1 MMFFIDIKIYSSK
14 IFNNIKEDIMNINY
28 KFIFVLILSFVAI
41 SQNVFSQSNEELIQ
55 NGINE
60 YQDGNYEDAI
70 DIFNSALN
78 NTESIKQDLP
88 IDNVSEE
95 SDINVS
101 TETDVQ
107 VSKEGYVGVS
117 DEEHVGV
124 SKKEYTGVSTEK
136 YISDPLQYD
145 GSELGKIYLYRGR
158 ANMRLGN
165 KEQGFRDFDKA
176 VELNPLYSEAYFRR
190 AIANHNLE
198 KGDVCEDL
206 KKAMEMGHS
215 SAKTLYN
222 NMCN

>member
-1 MMFFIDIKIYSSK
+1 M
-14 IFNNIKEDIMNINY
+14 
-28 KFIFVLILSFVAI
+28 ILSILAI
-41 SQNVFSQSNEELIQ
+41 CQITFSQSNEELVQ
-55 NGINE
+55 TGINE

-70 DIFNSALN
+70 DHFNHAIQ
-78 NTESIKQDLP
+78 NTESTEQDLP
-88 IDNVSEE
+88 IDNVSGE

-117 DEEHVGV
+117 DEEHVDV
-124 SKKEYTGVSTEK
+124 STKEYVGVSTEK

-145 GSELGKIYLYRGR
+145 GSELAKMYFYRGR
-158 ANMRLGN
+158 ANMQLGN
-165 KEQGFRDFDKA
+165 KEEALKDFDKS
-176 VELNPLYSEAYFRR
+176 VQLNPSYSEAYFRR
-190 AIANHNLE
+190 AIANQNLK

>member
-1 MMFFIDIKIYSSK
+1 
-14 IFNNIKEDIMNINY
+14 MNINF
-28 KFIFVLILSFVAI
+28 KFISILILSILAI
-41 SQNVFSQSNEELIQ
+41 NQITVGQSNEELVQ

-60 YQDGNYEDAI
+60 YQDGNYNDAV
-70 DIFNSALN
+70 DLFNHAIQ

-95 SDINVS
+95 SDVSVS

-107 VSKEGYVGVS
+107 VSKEGYAGVS
-117 DEEHVGV
+117 DEELAGV
-124 SKKEYTGVSTEK
+124 SNEKIIRVSTEK
-136 YISDPLQYD
+136 YISDPLNYE
-145 GSELGKIYLYRGR
+145 GSDLSKIYFYRGR
-158 ANMRLGN
+158 ANMQLGN
-165 KEQGFRDFDKA
+165 KEEALKDFDKS
-176 VELNPLYSEAYFRR
+176 VQLNPSYSEAYFRR
-190 AIANHNLE
+190 AIASHNLE

>member
-1 MMFFIDIKIYSSK
+1 M
-14 IFNNIKEDIMNINY
+14 NNNY
-28 KFIFVLILSFVAI
+28 KFISIMILSILAI
-41 SQNVFSQSNEELIQ
+41 SQITFSQSNDELVQ
-55 NGINE
+55 KGINE
-60 YQDGNYEDAI
+60 YQDGNYENAMDLFNHAI
-70 DIFNSALN
+70 Q

-88 IDNVSEE
+88 IDNVSGE

-107 VSKEGYVGVS
+107 VSKEGYIGVS
-117 DEEHVGV
+117 DEEHVSV
-124 SKKEYTGVSTEK
+124 SQKEYTGVSTEK
-136 YISDPLQYD
+136 YVSDPLNYE
-145 GSELGKIYLYRGR
+145 GSDLAKMYFYRGR
-158 ANMRLGN
+158 ANMQLGN
-165 KEQGFRDFDKA
+165 EEKALKDFDKS
-176 VELNPLYSEAYFRR
+176 VQLNPSYSEAYFRR